1 VANDAQTRR
10 DRAARA
16 KAKAAGGFL
25 LTRPGRADV
34 NVLGQVIDA
43 VRNEPLD
50 AAPTL
55 TVTLDDPNWTL
66 TNSTIFDLSDDGR
79 LDIIETWYE
88 GVAWRLV
95 KVAPD
100 NDTLTLTFE
109 DRAVTTLRE
118 FVEAGKFQ
126 RKRTRNYTR
135 AMFIRDVIKRVNSK
149 SAVKVEFKCPRLSQ
163 RQTVAKGDTPRKS
176 EDTTGVRG
184 ISKREARGLTVKG
197 AKMTP
202 EQRKNANLVL
212 AVAEAEDAPH
222 NAKLALAEACI
233 VESRFRNLPDGDGSS
248 VGILQVTSGK
258 KFNRRDVERC
268 AQEFLVN
275 GFTGRGGAITLA
287 NTTTMSPGEI
297 AQACQGSAYPDRY
310 EQFRAEANAI
320 VKAFDGGDLAEPNPQ
335 RTRYTDNAY
344 WFALGQVGQPESA
357 WDCIT
362 RLAEE
367 VNWRLFCKDGI
378 IFYMPDDDLY
388 RQEPKRSLSRSTLFF
403 VTETAKSIIKSG
415 SMIVTDMSFDWDQ
428 GKPVYEM
435 AISLADRVKLRHGEA
450 IETTGFGPAS
460 TRWLVWETTKTLM
473 SDTTDLVLRSPQRA
487 KKEPTAGTTP
497 HTLGDPAKAKGAVD
511 PKSGY
516 ADLFLVEHKII
527 GLPGE
532 GTHSFSAPP
541 NNWESD
547 NGYDFGMPVGTPLY
561 AAFNGR
567 IGPQFGA
574 LGGPGSVH
582 GERAGSRF
590 AGLRLHLVGPTN
602 ELYYAHLSKFRPGLG
617 PGDKVKAGELLGYS
631 GVANGVAHL
640 HVAEKR
646 SDRPYLKWFNKGGVI
661 IRPNPNPGRG
671 D

>member
-1 VANDAQTRR
+1 VADTAQTRR

-25 LTRPGRADV
+25 ITRPGRADV
-34 NVLGQVIDA
+34 NLLGQVIDA
-43 VRNEPLD
+43 VREEPLD

-66 TNSTIFDLSDDGR
+66 TNSTIFDMSDDGR

-88 GVAWRLV
+88 NVAWRLV
-95 KVAPD
+95 KVSPN
-100 NDTLTLTFE
+100 NDTLTLVFE
-109 DRAVTTLRE
+109 DRSATVLRE

-135 AMFIRDVIKRVNSK
+135 AMFIRDVIKRVNAK
-149 SAVKVEFKCPRLSQ
+149 SSNKVEFKCPRLSQ
-163 RQTVAKGDTPRKS
+163 KQAVAKGQTPRKS
-176 EDTTGVRG
+176 DDLTGVRG
-184 ISKREARGLTVKG
+184 ISKREARSLTVKG
-197 AKMTP
+197 GKMNSV
-202 EQRKNANLVL
+202 QRKNANLVL

-222 NAKLALAEACI
+222 NAKLALIEACI
-233 VESRFRNLPDGDGSS
+233 VESQITNLPDGDGTS

-258 KFNRRDVERC
+258 KFKRNDVERC

-287 NTTTMSPGEI
+287 NTTTMSPGQI

-367 VNWRLFCKDGI
+367 VNWRLFVKDGLV
-378 IFYMPDDDLY
+378 FYMPDDDLY

-403 VTETAKSIIKSG
+403 ITETKNTIVKNG
-415 SMIVTDMSFDWDQ
+415 NMIVTDMSFDWDQ

-435 AISLADRVKLRHGEA
+435 EITLADRVKLRHSES

-460 TRWLVWETTKTLM
+460 TRWLVWETTKSLAD
-473 SDTTDLVLRSPQRA
+473 DTTTLVLRSPQRA
-487 KKEPTAGTTP
+487 KKEPTGGTTS
-497 HTLGDPAKAKGAVD
+497 HTIGDPTKANGAVD
-511 PKSGY
+511 LKTGY
-516 ADLFLVEHKII
+516 ADVII
-527 GLPGE
+527 DKHHLLGLPGE
-532 GTHSFSAPP
+532 GTHSFTEPP

-547 NGYDFGMPVGTPLY
+547 NACDYAVPVGTPVF
-561 AAFNGR
+561 AAFAGR
-567 IGPQFGA
+567 IGPSFGA

-590 AGLRLHLVGPTN
+590 AGLRLHLVSATN
-602 ELYYAHLSKFRPGLG
+602 ELYYAHLSKFRPGLS

-640 HVAEKR
+640 HLGEKR
-646 SDRPYLKWFNKGGVI
+646 SNRPYIKWFNKGGVI